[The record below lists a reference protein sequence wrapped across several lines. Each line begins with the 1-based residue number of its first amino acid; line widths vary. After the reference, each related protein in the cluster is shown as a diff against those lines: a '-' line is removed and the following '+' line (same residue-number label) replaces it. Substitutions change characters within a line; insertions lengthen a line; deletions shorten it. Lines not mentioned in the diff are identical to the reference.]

1 MELTSPRRQEKRYL
15 KQPVFSFSMQHLG
28 KSDVLFRYE
37 KLYSGNP
44 PKCNIH
50 CFVDTSANN
59 FAMKAKRKTLNAGDV
74 MSAMEEMEFERF
86 LQPLREALEGKWLF
100 FFFLFFFFFKAKSK
114 CKGKH
119 ASDVTFMNESL
130 YLFIYRY
137 FSFTE
142 IPPSTAARA
151 ISSVDRFIPSKND

>member
-1 MELTSPRRQEKRYL
+1 
-15 KQPVFSFSMQHLG
+15 
-28 KSDVLFRYE
+28 
-37 KLYSGNP
+37 
-44 PKCNIH
+44 
-50 CFVDTSANN
+50 
-59 FAMKAKRKTLNAGDV
+59 MKAKRKTLNAGDV

-86 LQPLREALEGKWLF
+86 LQPLREALEGKLLF
-100 FFFLFFFFFKAKSK
+100 FSSPLKAKSK

-119 ASDVTFMNESL
+119 ANVSYVTFVNESL

-151 ISSVDRFIPSKND
+151 ISSVDRFIRQRMTKPFFIPYEHMKSSFPKRDKRQM

>member
-1 MELTSPRRQEKRYL
+1 MFSCQTELTSPRRQEERYL

-37 KLYSGNP
+37 KLFSGNL
-44 PKCNIH
+44 PKCNLH

-86 LQPLREALEGKWLF
+86 LQPLREALEGKHYMKPKTSGAEMFEL
-100 FFFLFFFFFKAKSK
+100 LKASGIFNV
-114 CKGKH
+114 CNW
-119 ASDVTFMNESL
+119 FMC
-130 YLFIYRY
+130 
-137 FSFTE
+137 
-142 IPPSTAARA
+142 
-151 ISSVDRFIPSKND
+151 